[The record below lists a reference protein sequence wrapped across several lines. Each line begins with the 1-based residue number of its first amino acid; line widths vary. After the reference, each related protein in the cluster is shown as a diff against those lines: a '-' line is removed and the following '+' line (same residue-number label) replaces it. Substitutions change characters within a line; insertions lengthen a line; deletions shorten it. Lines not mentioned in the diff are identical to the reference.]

1 MKRLVI
7 TVVIQVLLMIISVL
21 LGPIFLQYYE
31 QKTGIINIPVQI
43 LFTFI
48 YSGNI
53 AWIIYNIHLILKG
66 KKL

>member
-1 MKRLVI
+1 MTKLVF
-7 TVVIQVLLMIISVL
+7 TVVIQVLLMIISTL
-21 LGPIFLQYYE
+21 LAPIFLQYYQ

-48 YSGNI
+48 CAGNI
-53 AWIIYNIHLILKG
+53 VWIVYNIHLIINS